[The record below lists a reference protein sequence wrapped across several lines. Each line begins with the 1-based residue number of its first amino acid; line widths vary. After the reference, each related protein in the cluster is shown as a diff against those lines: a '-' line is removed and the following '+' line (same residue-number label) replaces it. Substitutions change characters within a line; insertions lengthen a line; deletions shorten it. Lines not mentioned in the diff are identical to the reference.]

1 MSNHGRSGGT
11 GGGFAQL
18 NQSNNKIA
26 SLNINTNNAAPS
38 SRDNFEFNVKQ
49 KKLGPHKTHN
59 VNYSNNMNVF
69 DLKFP
74 LQNSEPTT
82 PGAILN
88 TPGTVT
94 VSSNLRIFE
103 FPYPTDLEA
112 EPMASSD
119 NENTPE
125 KFELCPHSANRFK
138 SIFEIHLNEANQFKR
153 LTYDAAASLT
163 KQSQHAAEHQVFPV
177 EAPPASAW
185 VAAKLTHKEPVDYN
199 NSNCKSQQE
208 KVSAPSE
215 EAENTS
221 NDFVDVG

>member
-11 GGGFAQL
+11 AGGFAQY
-18 NQSNNKIA
+18 NQSTNKIS
-26 SLNINTNNAAPS
+26 SLNINTSNAAPS
-38 SRDNFEFNVKQ
+38 TRDNFEFNVK
-49 KKLGPHKTHN
+49 KKLGQHKTN

-125 KFELCPHSANRFK
+125 KFDVCPHSANRFK
-138 SIFEIHLNEANQFKR
+138 SIFEIHLNEANQFKK
-153 LTYDAAASLT
+153 LAFDAAASLS
-163 KQSQHAAEHQVFPV
+163 KIPQHAAEHQTFPV
-177 EAPPASAW
+177 EVTASGMN
-185 VAAKLTHKEPVDYN
+185 AAKLNHKESADYN
-199 NSNCKSQQE
+199 NSNIKSQQE
-208 KVSAPSE
+208 KVSSKLE
-215 EAENTS
+215 EVENTS
-221 NDFVDVG
+221 SDFVDVG